1 MKTLIGWLIL
11 IVLIAVIVLWVVPGL
26 LALLVAAAYVIGMII
41 YVTID
46 IIRSNRTITKKKK
59 RHIGENK

>member
-46 IIRSNRTITKKKK
+46 IIRSNRTITKKK